1 MASLFKRT
9 YKSGKTVWA
18 IKYRING
25 IQKLHTIGSV
35 DKRTADLEF
44 HKFCT
49 NLLSDKSENDQ
60 VKDVSFDEFLTEYIR
75 HCRMIKEPLTA
86 DREERV
92 LKLFRNYAGNI
103 QVKSVNRSI
112 IDKYIIHRLDQKSN
126 RSAHKIRKATV
137 NLELR
142 HLKAVF
148 NACKNWGYI
157 KSNPFQGIK
166 MLRVEGNPHPKYLEI
181 HEIELVRKAFKDYTL
196 ENIVDFYLWTGARLR
211 EALSLSWDDVDFKNS
226 CITIKAVNSKSK
238 KYRYIG
244 FDQKSGL
251 GKMLKSLNRRK
262 DNKVFGPVD
271 SQDRELPQW
280 PADYVSRTISK
291 ICTKIGLEWA
301 TCHTFRHTV
310 ASHLIMRN
318 VPIYTVKELLGHS
331 TIKTTEIYAHLA
343 DSHKSEMISRLPY

>member
-1 MASLFKRT
+1 MLMTA
-9 YKSGKTVWA
+9 GKFVWA

-35 DKRTADLEF
+35 DKRTADREY

-49 NLLSDKSENDQ
+49 NLLTDESGNDH
-60 VKDVSFDEFLTEYIR
+60 VKDASFDGFLIEYIR
-75 HCRMIKEPLTA
+75 HCRMIKEPSTA

-103 QVKSVNRSI
+103 QVKSVNRSL
-112 IDKYIIHRLDQKSN
+112 IDKYIIHRLNQKSN
-126 RSAHKIRKATV
+126 RNTRKIRKATV

-148 NACKNWGYI
+148 NTCKNWGYI
-157 KSNPFQGIK
+157 KSNPFQRIK

-181 HEIELVRKAFKDYTL
+181 HEIELVRKAFKGHTL
-196 ENIVDFYLWTGARLR
+196 ENIVDFYLWTGVRLR
-211 EALSLSWDDVDFKNS
+211 EALSLSWDDIDLRNGR
-226 CITIKAVNSKSK
+226 ITIKAVNSKSK

-244 FDQKSGL
+244 FDQRSGI
-251 GKMLKSLNRRK
+251 GKMLKALKRRK
-262 DNKVFGPVD
+262 DNKVFGPENNKG
-271 SQDRELPQW
+271 RELPQW

-291 ICTKIGLEWA
+291 ICTKIGFEWA
-301 TCHTFRHTV
+301 TCHTFRHSV

-331 TIKTTEIYAHLA
+331 AIKTTEIYAHLA
-343 DSHKSEMISRLPY
+343 DSHKSEMISKLPY

>member
-35 DKRTADLEF
+35 DKRTAYQEY

-49 NLLSDKSENDQ
+49 NLVEGKSTSMQTREI
-60 VKDVSFDEFLTEYIR
+60 SLDEFLLEYIG
-75 HCRMIKEPLTA
+75 HCKIVKEPSTA
-86 DREERV
+86 NREERV

-103 QVKSVNRSI
+103 PVKAVNRSL
-112 IDKYIIHRLDQKSN
+112 IDKHIIHRLNQKSN
-126 RSAHKIRKATV
+126 RNTHKIRKATV

-148 NACKNWGYI
+148 NTCKNWGYI
-157 KSNPFQGIK
+157 KTNPFQGIK
-166 MLRVEGNPHPKYLEI
+166 MLRAEGNPYPKYLEI
-181 HEIELVRKAFKDYTL
+181 HEIELVRKAFKGHTL
-196 ENIVDFYLWTGARLR
+196 ENIVDFYLWTGVRLR
-211 EALSLSWDDVDFKNS
+211 EALTLSWEDIDFINS
-226 CITIKAVNSKSK
+226 RITIKAINSKSK

-244 FDQKSGL
+244 FDQKSGF
-251 GKMLKSLNRRK
+251 GKMLKSLECRK
-262 DNKVFGPVD
+262 DNNVFGPID
-271 SQDRELPQW
+271 GKCRELPQW

-291 ICTKIGLEWA
+291 ICTKIGFEWA

-310 ASHLIMRN
+310 ASHLIMCN

-343 DSHKSEMISRLPY
+343 DSHKSEMISKLPY